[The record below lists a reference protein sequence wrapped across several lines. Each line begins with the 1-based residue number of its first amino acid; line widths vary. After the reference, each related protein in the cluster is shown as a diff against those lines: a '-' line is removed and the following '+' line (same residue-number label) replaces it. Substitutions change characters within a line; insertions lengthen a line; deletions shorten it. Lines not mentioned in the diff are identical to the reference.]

1 MFFVVELLELG
12 VFVFSVTSRNHF
24 VALALSRLAIV
35 GTFSALTLE
44 LIIFWTLLSGYWLT
58 EGSLSSQLCGG
69 FLVILPVFSVLIV
82 MFVTG
87 KVPFDLV
94 EAESELIDGVSSD
107 ISGGVFSLFY
117 AAEVMEFL
125 FLIKFMV
132 VGLLG
137 VSLMVFAVLLMIT
150 FMGRIFVAR
159 FLFVEAITVF
169 LSIGLSVGPLWLVNY
184 SFLSDLGTIW
194 WF

>member
-1 MFFVVELLELG
+1 M
-12 VFVFSVTSRNHF
+12 
-24 VALALSRLAIV
+24 
-35 GTFSALTLE
+35 
-44 LIIFWTLLSGYWLT
+44 
-58 EGSLSSQLCGG
+58 
-69 FLVILPVFSVLIV
+69 ILPVFSVLIV

-169 LSIGLSVGPLWLVNY
+169 LSIGLSVGPL
-184 SFLSDLGTIW
+184 
-194 WF
+194 